1 MKICIKEPG
10 PFMQINE
17 DHAARCWMNVK
28 CGMEAGEI
36 EPVFENNKGGE
47 E

>member
-1 MKICIKEPG
+1 MKVCIKHPG
-10 PFMQINE
+10 PFMKIND

-28 CGMEAGEI
+28 NGMEAGEV
-36 EPVFENNKGGE
+36 EPVLESEKGGE